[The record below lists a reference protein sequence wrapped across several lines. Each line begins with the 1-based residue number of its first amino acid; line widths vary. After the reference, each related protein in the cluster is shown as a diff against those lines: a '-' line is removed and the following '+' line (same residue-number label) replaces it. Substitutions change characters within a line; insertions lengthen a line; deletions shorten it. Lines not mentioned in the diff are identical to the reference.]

1 MSVHL
6 ITGDDPILVG
16 RAVSKL
22 VGELLGDSDREL
34 ALTQIN
40 EDDLRQPEGG
50 WNLAALVDA
59 AQTPPLISDKRVIVG
74 RHLARFS
81 RADDYKALVAVLKDM
96 PPTTDLV
103 LVWERGQK
111 PPMEGRM
118 PRLPKALTAA
128 VRAAGGKE
136 VKTASPTGKQK
147 GAAWVKDQ
155 IADSGLRFNKAAV
168 NSLVELVGEDRSL
181 VVGYL
186 RTLEG
191 ALGSKAAVTASDVA
205 VYGGD
210 PGSVAPWDLDDAID
224 RGDVKAALETLH
236 RILSSR
242 HPFQVLAALHGR
254 YQRMLRLDGS
264 GVTNERQ
271 AAEIL
276 GMKGSTFPAR
286 KLLNQSRRLGPQKV
300 ARVIRLLAEADLAMR
315 GTIDWPDELVMEV
328 LVARMAAMTA
338 R

>member
-1 MSVHL
+1 MSVRL
-6 ITGDDPILVG
+6 VTGDDPVLVG

-22 VGELLGDSDREL
+22 VDELLGDSDRGL
-34 ALTQIN
+34 TLTQIH

-59 AQTPPLISDKRVIVG
+59 AQTPPLLSDRRVIVG

-81 RADDYKALVAVLKDM
+81 RADDHAALLAMLKDK

-128 VRAAGGKE
+128 VRSAGGE
-136 VKTASPTGKQK
+136 VVKTASPTGKQ
-147 GAAWVKDQ
+147 GAAWVREQ
-155 IADSGLRFNKAAV
+155 ITDSGLRFDRAAV
-168 NSLVELVGEDRSL
+168 NALVKLVGEDRSL

-191 ALGSKAAVTASDVA
+191 ALGSGAAVTAADVS

-224 RGDVKAALETLH
+224 RGDIKAALETLH
-236 RILSSR
+236 RVLSSR

-264 GVTNERQ
+264 GAVNERQ

-286 KLLNQSRRLGPQKV
+286 KLLNQYRRLGPQRT
-300 ARVIRLLAEADLAMR
+300 ARAIRLLAEADLAMR
-315 GTIDWPDELVMEV
+315 GTVDWPNELVMEV
-328 LVARMAAMTA
+328 LVARLAVMSAG